1 MWKLPSKNGLFFE
14 GRIQMLTFGPKFT
27 SIALFLF
34 SLDLVFQKK
43 KSSLNSP
50 VLISQIF
57 VIMKNWS
64 ICCFHVIYVYSKM
77 NKDATQKYF
86 IITYISL
93 DINSKSVGVHPIVQP
108 EIDFLTRE

>member
-1 MWKLPSKNGLFFE
+1 
-14 GRIQMLTFGPKFT
+14 
-27 SIALFLF
+27 
-34 SLDLVFQKK
+34 
-43 KSSLNSP
+43 
-50 VLISQIF
+50 
-57 VIMKNWS
+57 
-64 ICCFHVIYVYSKM
+64 M